1 MQQDQRKCQHCDSNL
16 LVVDSIP
23 PKWARTF
30 IIRFLRASAVVFV
43 LRAIVIVAKP
53 EFYRPFDEAFV
64 IIGLIIIAV
73 LVQIP
78 FFKRSR
84 LITTYKC
91 ENCSRYSAIN
101 EIVE

>member
-16 LVVDSIP
+16 SVVDSIP
-23 PKWARTF
+23 PKWSRTF
-30 IIRFLRASAVVFV
+30 IIRFLRASVV
-43 LRAIVIVAKP
+43 VIVLKLILGLVNP
-53 EFYRPFDEAFV
+53 EFDRLYGSVFG

>member
-1 MQQDQRKCQHCDSNL
+1 MQPDQRKCQHCDSNL
-16 LVVDSIP
+16 SVVDSIP
-23 PKWARTF
+23 PKWSRTF
-30 IIRFLRASAVVFV
+30 IVRFLRASVV
-43 LRAIVIVAKP
+43 VIALKITLGLANP
-53 EFYRPFDEAFV
+53 ELDRLYGNVFG
-64 IIGLIIIAV
+64 IIGLMIIAV

-91 ENCSRYSAIN
+91 ENCSRYSAIS